1 MVEEALAYRDP
12 DPNDRRKV
20 RMSLSDKGAA
30 PLESQNRRVQDHEA
44 RVEGSY
50 GNEDAQRLRDMLEI
64 KQIS

>member
-1 MVEEALAYRDP
+1 MVEEALAYRVP

-44 RVEGSY
+44 RVEGS
-50 GNEDAQRLRDMLEI
+50 
-64 KQIS
+64 